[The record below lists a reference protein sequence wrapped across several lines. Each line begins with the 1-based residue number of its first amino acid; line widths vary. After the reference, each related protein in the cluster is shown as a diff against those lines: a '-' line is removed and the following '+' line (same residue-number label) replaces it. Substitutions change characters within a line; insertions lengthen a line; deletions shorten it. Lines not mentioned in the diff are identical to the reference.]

1 MGGELTR
8 LLQRALPALK
18 EHQQVIEVLR
28 NQDVIQQ
35 QQIAILQDQKAL
47 LEKHVVELA
56 DELTHAHGII
66 EELKLNSKRLMIF
79 GGFCTLGAIYYAKRL
94 HKENLVH
101 SGDDDLEDDDDD
113 DSSDVGEPI
122 PIPDSL
128 ECIVCM
134 ENMKEVM
141 MEPCGHVCIC
151 RSCADIMRLPSGR
164 VKCPVCRIRADT
176 RTVFIT

>member
-1 MGGELTR
+1 MGGVLTR
-8 LLQRALPALK
+8 LLQRAIPALK
-18 EHQQVIEVLR
+18 EHQNVIEVLK

-47 LEKHVVELA
+47 LEKHVVDLT
-56 DELTHAHGII
+56 DELTNAQGII
-66 EELKLNSKRLMIF
+66 EELKLNSKRLMLV
-79 GGFCTLGAIYYAKRL
+79 GGFCALGALYYVKKI
-94 HKENLVH
+94 HKEHPVDAVE
-101 SGDDDLEDDDDD
+101 GDLDD
-113 DSSDVGEPI
+113 DSDSDVEVDPI
-122 PIPDSL
+122 AIPDCL

-151 RSCADIMRLPSGR
+151 RTCADTMRLPSGR
-164 VKCPVCRIRADT
+164 VKCPVCRIRAET